1 MNNTYN
7 SNPGSVEMGLKSLKD
22 MKIKGTAH
30 IILGD
35 MLELGSVSRREHSAI
50 GKLVSEMGFK
60 KLYTFGSESFHTSRS
75 AKKLEVNLHF
85 KDKESLSRMVLS
97 GLKKGDVVY
106 VKGSRGMKLEEVIDT
121 IKSKV
126 NL

>member
-1 MNNTYN
+1 MNHFIHHD
-7 SNPGSVEMGLKSLKD
+7 LQ
-22 MKIKGTAH
+22 
-30 IILGD
+30 
-35 MLELGSVSRREHSAI
+35 
-50 GKLVSEMGFK
+50 
-60 KLYTFGSESFHTSRS
+60 
-75 AKKLEVNLHF
+75 KKLEVNLHF